1 MLEEYP
7 LFLSCFPQLLALP
20 TEGTS
25 FLQQVK
31 ANGMHTD
38 RDSLRTRGVSEKASA
53 LTLNSWR

>member
-7 LFLSCFPQLLALP
+7 LLLPCFPQLLTLP

-25 FLQQVK
+25 SLQQVK
-31 ANGMHTD
+31 ANGMQTD
-38 RDSLRTRGVSEKASA
+38 RDSLRARGVSEKASA